1 MTSSGEKNKSMRFKV
16 HHRKRMD
23 LDERNIFF
31 PGSRRK
37 FINKWALGTMLAG
50 AGVAAPSADMS
61 GCCP

>member
-1 MTSSGEKNKSMRFKV
+1 MRFKV